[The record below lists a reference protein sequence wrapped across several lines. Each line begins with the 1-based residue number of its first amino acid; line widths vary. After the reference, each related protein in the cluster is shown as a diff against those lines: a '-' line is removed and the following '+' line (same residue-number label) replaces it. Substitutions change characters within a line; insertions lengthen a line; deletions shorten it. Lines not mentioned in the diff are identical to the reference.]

1 VSEKGEP
8 SLDEI
13 LDVICAIARQDFS
26 RRVPYTGHGT
36 TDAIAAG
43 VNMLAE
49 ELDGEV
55 ASRRDLEAAHAALK
69 QTQSRLIYAEKMATV
84 GQLASGVAHEVNNP
98 AAWVSLS
105 LSMLRRMAERAH
117 READAVQCG
126 RAAEELSA
134 MLPML
139 DDCIEGM
146 RRITTVV
153 ADLRTLSRADDQLT
167 EPVDFEAIVQSSLG
181 LARPSLGP
189 KTRIVVQ
196 IAKTPLILANRGRV
210 AQIVTNLFVNAA
222 QAVARAKDRPEH
234 EIAIFVEERSGGALL
249 AVEDTGAGIAPGIR
263 EQVFEPFF
271 TTKGPSEGTGLGLA
285 IVAQIAASYGGYARA
300 VTGSRPG
307 ARVEVW
313 FPPPTR
319 R

>member
-1 VSEKGEP
+1 VSEKVEP

-13 LDVICAIARQDFS
+13 LEVICAIARQDFS
-26 RRVPYTGHGT
+26 RRVSYTGHGT

-117 READAVQCG
+117 READAVQC
-126 RAAEELSA
+126 RAAEELST

-153 ADLRTLSRADDQLT
+153 ADLRTLSRADDDLT

-181 LARPSLGP
+181 LARPSLGLN
-189 KTRIVVQ
+189 TRVVVQ
-196 IAKTPLILANRGRV
+196 IAKTPLICANRGRV

-222 QAVARAKDRPEH
+222 QAIALAKDRPEH
-234 EIAIFVEERSGGALL
+234 EIAILVEERSGGALL
-249 AVEDTGAGIAPGIR
+249 AVEDTGAGIAPRIR
-263 EQVFEPFF
+263 QQVFEPFF

-313 FPPPTR
+313 FPPPPR